1 VKLGQEVATLFDGMC
16 QSENYEAIFN
26 GGELAS
32 NTYLYHLGPNDFVGT
47 ELFSGFFCTED

>member
-1 VKLGQEVATLFDGMC
+1 VKLGQEGATLFDGMC